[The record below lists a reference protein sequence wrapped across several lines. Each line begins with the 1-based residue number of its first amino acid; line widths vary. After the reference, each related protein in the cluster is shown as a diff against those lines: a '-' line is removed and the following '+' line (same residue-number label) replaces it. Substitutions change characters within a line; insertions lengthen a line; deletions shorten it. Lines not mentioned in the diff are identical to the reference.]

1 MGDVVRN
8 FNSFRRKGRAMAKK
22 IAKKIAKKAKA
33 KKVRT
38 KGSGRETLSK
48 LDDAA
53 VKGYREKYE
62 AWEAIARKVLTGS
75 KGVKEEAARK
85 VQAAKDLMERA
96 GGYEE
101 AFVILDAVMIAAT
114 TKEDDQ
120 LMG

>member
-1 MGDVVRN
+1 
-8 FNSFRRKGRAMAKK
+8 MAKK
-22 IAKKIAKKAKA
+22 TAKKIAKKAKA
-33 KKVRT
+33 KNVGT
-38 KGSGRETLSK
+38 KGGGRKPLDK

-53 VKGYREKYE
+53 VKKYREKYE
-62 AWEAIARKVLTGS
+62 EWEAIARKVLTGS

-101 AFVILDAVMIAAT
+101 AFVILDAVMIAAAT
-114 TKEDDQ
+114 TKDKDQ

>member
-1 MGDVVRN
+1 M
-8 FNSFRRKGRAMAKK
+8 AMAKK
-22 IAKKIAKKAKA
+22 TAKKATAKQQGKKGGCRKA
-33 KKVRT
+33 QSKV
-38 KGSGRETLSK
+38 
-48 LDDAA
+48 DDAA
-53 VKGYREKYE
+53 VKKYREKYE

-85 VQAAKDLMERA
+85 VQAAKDLMEKA

-120 LMG
+120 LLG